1 MWKHSLAHFYFL
13 LFLKFISC
21 CQCNIN
27 QTTEK
32 DLYIEKRQLEFEDYS
47 TTEMT
52 DNATESTV
60 SVDRPTVTSYHLGN
74 LESNES
80 STESY
85 EGTTPETT
93 EATERKQN
101 STDIKEHS
109 EYNEST
115 ENILDPTE
123 GSIDLNEFITPD
135 NETTTEIVRKRVKT
149 LKHSLKDQAKKCRH
163 YRKGNSFDLS
173 KMADVWQVVY
183 YQLPNKLKC
192 FKIHIKLVKLKEQ
205 QRYATVFGNF
215 NDTVRW
221 DKCFLEIK
229 SSEKSEGGSR
239 RHFLQGTQS
248 DRGVMENIIIDEE
261 HCADIPRGNAH
272 FIRGIQTIDNYRY
285 KPRRMER
292 WRRCHE
298 AENTT
303 YITLHRESG
312 DQWSVI
318 KNLLVMR
325 DCETGDLVVF
335 TKVPSRPR
343 RDDILDALTVFGESK
358 LNGTMACEEKSE
370 KTWIKYEDDAP
381 STRGSKK
388 K

>member
-32 DLYIEKRQLEFEDYS
+32 DLYIEKRQLEFEDY

-74 LESNES
+74 LESNNET

-261 HCADIPRGNAH
+261 HC
-272 FIRGIQTIDNYRY
+272 
-285 KPRRMER
+285 
-292 WRRCHE
+292 
-298 AENTT
+298 ENTT

-381 STRGSKK
+381 STRGTKK